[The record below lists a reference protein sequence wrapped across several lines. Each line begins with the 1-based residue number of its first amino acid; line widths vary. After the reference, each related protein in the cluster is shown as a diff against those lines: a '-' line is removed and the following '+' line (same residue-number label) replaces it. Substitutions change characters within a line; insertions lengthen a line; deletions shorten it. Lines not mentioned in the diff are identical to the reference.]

1 MKKKVVA
8 ILPFIVLL
16 MEVFFGAISGL
27 GDPQAAL
34 TLFMLAWMVSW
45 WIFEILPLGVTALI
59 PMVFLPLMNIASV
72 RTVAPMY
79 STSIIYLFLGGF
91 IIARALEKTALNERI
106 ALCILKVTGKSD
118 RGIVL
123 GFIIATAF
131 LSMWISNTATT
142 VMMVPIALSVIGF
155 LESNLPADKTTGL
168 KSMAL
173 VLFLSIAYSANI
185 GGTMTPVGT
194 PPNVVFLGFL
204 DEIYEITVDF
214 WKWMLVSVPVAL
226 CLLLIMVFF
235 LKFVFPYSLPIDQS
249 FRGFIREKLANLG
262 EVSKAQK
269 LTLIIFSLVC
279 SLWVFK
285 DAVHALVGT
294 KFLNDTSVAILGGI
308 LLFLIPYDRK
318 ENKPVLNI
326 DDIKFLPWNIMML
339 FGGGMALAGAL
350 KDAGLIQATTDYFEA
365 MNIGS
370 EYWLVFALALVTLFL
385 TEIMSNV
392 ALCMV
397 ALPVIMQLGV
407 AQGIPPLL
415 IGFPAAICSSFAFSM
430 PISTPPNAIV
440 FGTNYVKVKDML
452 KVGILLNFIG
462 VGVVM
467 TVGWFLAK
475 KFFI

>member
-1 MKKKVVA
+1 MRKTVVA
-8 ILPFIVLL
+8 VLPFVILL
-16 MEVFFGAISGL
+16 LELCFGLLSVL
-27 GDPQAAL
+27 GDPKAAL
-34 TLFMLAWMVSW
+34 TLFMLAWMVAW

-59 PMVFLPLMNIASV
+59 PMVYLPLMGLSGV
-72 RTVAPMY
+72 KSVAPMY

-106 ALCILKVTGKSD
+106 ALCILNVTGKSD

-123 GFIIATAF
+123 GFVIATAF

-155 LESNLPADKTTGL
+155 LDKNLPDAQTGGL
-168 KSMAL
+168 KKMAL

-185 GGTMTPVGT
+185 GGIMTPVGT
-194 PPNVVFLGFL
+194 PPNVVFIGFL
-204 DEIYEITVDF
+204 DELYGQTVDF
-214 WKWMLVSVPVAL
+214 WKWMAVNVPVAVA
-226 CLLLIMVFF
+226 LLGVMLFF
-235 LKFVFPYSLPIDQS
+235 LKWIFPYSLAIDS
-249 FRGFIREKLANLG
+249 RFGAFIKEKLSALG

-269 LTLIIFSLVC
+269 LTLTIFSLVC

-285 DAVHALVGT
+285 GVLHSLAGS
-294 KFLNDTSVAILGGI
+294 KFINDTSVAILGGI
-308 LLFLIPYDRK
+308 LLFLIPYDREQK
-318 ENKPVLNI
+318 KPVLDI
-326 DDIKFLPWNIMML
+326 DDIKHLPWNIVML

-350 KDAGLIQATTDYFEA
+350 KDAGLIQATTDYFA
-365 MNIGS
+365 ALDIQS
-370 EYWLVFALALVTLFL
+370 EYWLVLALALVTLFL

-407 AQGIPPLL
+407 AQGIPPIL

-440 FGTNYVKVKDML
+440 FGTNQVQVKDML
-452 KVGILLNFIG
+452 KAGIPLNFIG
-462 VGVVM
+462 VGLVM
-467 TVGWFLAK
+467 TVGWFIASM
-475 KFFI
+475 FFV